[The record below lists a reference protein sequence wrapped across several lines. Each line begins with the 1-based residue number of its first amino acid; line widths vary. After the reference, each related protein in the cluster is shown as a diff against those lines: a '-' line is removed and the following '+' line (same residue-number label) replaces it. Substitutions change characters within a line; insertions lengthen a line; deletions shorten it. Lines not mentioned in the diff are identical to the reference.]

1 MAMTDKQKGIMDELT
16 DALSEAGGGVM
27 TGSFINE
34 IKGLM
39 DALSEGGSVNRGLDT
54 PAESDYLNQFDIQP
68 YTSVQPQGYDQMINQ
83 GYDSW
88 SPSDGISG
96 EGNPH
101 IGEPISNLGLP
112 DTASYQAG
120 YSTGTG
126 LNPNWGSGRY
136 NYKKNIYDVQ
146 TINMMI
152 NQGAINPKQDQ
163 IIPRPDV
170 GDGQYEVKLA
180 QTENTQWN
188 DQLQMF
194 MSPDWLR
201 SGSMGQEQFKQNYM
215 GGQGNYDSLRSNTY
229 PGSSNQ
235 LLDFNRYS

>member
-1 MAMTDKQKGIMDELT
+1 MAMTDKQKGLMDELT
-16 DALSEAGGGVM
+16 DALSDAGGGVM

-39 DALSEGGSVNRGLDT
+39 DALSEGGGVS
-54 PAESDYLNQFDIQP
+54 EFDIQP

-88 SPSDGISG
+88 SPSDGIPG

-101 IGEPISNLGLP
+101 IGETISNLGLP
-112 DTASYQAG
+112 DTAQYQPG
-120 YSTGTG
+120 S
-126 LNPNWGSGRY
+126 NWGGGKY
-136 NYKKNIYDVQ
+136 NYQKNVYDIQ
-146 TINMMI
+146 TIEMMI
-152 NQGAINPKQDQ
+152 NQKAIDPKIDQ
-163 IIPRPDV
+163 IIPRPDI
-170 GDGQYEVKLA
+170 GENQYEVKLA
-180 QTENTQWN
+180 QTDNTLWN

-201 SGSMGQEQFKQNYM
+201 TGSMGGDSFKDNYM